1 MQDARSTDMIH
12 TMKELVE
19 FGSSIMTLFPG
30 DVIAAGS
37 PAGTGMSRTVRAEQ
51 IFLKDGDKI
60 VATIDGIG
68 TLNHTARARKLDV
81 GRPALIRK

>member
-1 MQDARSTDMIH
+1 MI
-12 TMKELVE
+12 
-19 FGSSIMTLFPG
+19 ITLFPG
-30 DVIAAGS
+30 DLISAGS

-68 TLNHTARARKLDV
+68 TLTHTAKAEV
-81 GRPALIRK
+81 PTAATSSAGR